1 MTSRLDRELMRELRP
16 VAAPDELWLRIEEP
30 DRSPMH
36 VGWRWPM
43 WAFAAAIAATI
54 ALFCFSLRSDTT
66 SYMAKFAAGEL
77 ARGAEDVQFR
87 SADPAQIRTWLRS
100 NTGIDVPLPDKT
112 RNDVKLIGAS
122 VWRNGSPM
130 ACVTFRVGN
139 RRSQLLVA
147 RATAVAPRH
156 ASPQQ
161 SRSQGVLLS
170 SWKMRGQAYLLASE
184 DLAGACVLCHVAPR
198 V

>member
-1 MTSRLDRELMRELRP
+1 MSSRLERELVRELRP
-16 VAAPDELWLRIEEP
+16 VMAPDELWLRIEEP
-30 DRSPMH
+30 GRVHTAML
-36 VGWRWPM
+36 RWPL

-66 SYMAKFAAGEL
+66 SYMAKLAAREL
-77 ARGAEDVQFR
+77 TRGGEDVQFR
-87 SADPAQIRTWLRS
+87 SADPAQIRTWVRS

-147 RATAVAPRH
+147 SGSAAPPHTAA
-156 ASPQQ
+156 QQ
-161 SRSQGVLLS
+161 SGIPGVQFF
-170 SWKMRGQAYLLASE
+170 SWRMQGQAYLLASE
-184 DLAGACVLCHVAPR
+184 NVASACVLCHAAPR